1 MSDLI
6 DRKVA
11 SDALRELFKYYVST
25 GTGKFTFID
34 AIDTSADVQKVI
46 KQIPTVEATQEE
58 TKIAEFLKG
67 YTAGKQD
74 AVVHAHWNMECEEA
88 GAFETTRTYYYARC
102 SRCHR
107 VVQVNTEPGL
117 YNDEDMK
124 FAMKLADKDLPY
136 CNCGAKMDEEV
147 QDDG

>member
-46 KQIPTVEATQEE
+46 QKIP
-58 TKIAEFLKG
+58 
-67 YTAGKQD
+67 
-74 AVVHAHWNMECEEA
+74 AVDSEPVRHAHWICKEE
-88 GAFETTRTYYYARC
+88 GTVKYFPRC
-102 SRCHR
+102 SVCNMQVPMEASGNYKRC
-107 VVQVNTEPGL
+107 
-117 YNDEDMK
+117 
-124 FAMKLADKDLPY
+124 PY
-136 CNCGAKMDEEV
+136 CGAKMDEEV

>member
-74 AVVHAHWNMECEEA
+74 AVVHAHWIHIKPLIGKENYRCSNCNQLGGPYA
-88 GAFETTRTYYYARC
+88 GA
-102 SRCHR
+102 
-107 VVQVNTEPGL
+107 
-117 YNDEDMK
+117 
-124 FAMKLADKDLPY
+124 LAY
-136 CNCGAKMDEEV
+136 CGTCGAKMDEEV
-147 QDDG
+147 QDDV